1 MISFSFFF
9 NNCPDYIENW
19 ANILHLLLSAFIKT
33 MSLTITSFSFIL
45 MCTTFF
51 YLFQSLVV
59 QWKVS
64 FFFFLS
70 TPIKKKDFNVSVS
83 IRVALFYYYFVKVY
97 IHRELGWK
105 NIFIVA
111 FADDT
116 TDEIRMINDMK
127 KCNFLININISQ
139 LHLLKGL
146 LY

>member
-1 MISFSFFF
+1 MSWL
-9 NNCPDYIENW
+9 YRE
-19 ANILHLLLSAFIKT
+19 LGKYLAFITQCIYKNYE
-33 MSLTITSFSFIL
+33 LNNNIIFIYFNVYYFL
-45 MCTTFF
+45 
-51 YLFQSLVV
+51 LFISIIG
-59 QWKVS
+59 S
-64 FFFFLS
+64 AMEGIFFFFLS